1 MVGMFKIMFFPLII
15 LGKLVKIFM
24 KLAARLLGLSLGL
37 VFFFVGLICTFT
49 IVGAVIGI
57 PLIILGL
64 WILFKS
70 IF

>member
-1 MVGMFKIMFFPLII
+1 MFKIMFFPLII

-24 KLAARLLGLSLGL
+24 KIAARLLGLSLGL

>member
-1 MVGMFKIMFFPLII
+1 MFKIMFFPLII